1 MSQKLPDPTR
11 KPVIILTGEFAGEEG
26 VCLGPTSDG
35 KGWAVSPGRSD
46 RILSLQFDRDFGI
59 LMNKGQAPGNN

>member
-1 MSQKLPDPTR
+1 MSQKLPDPTG

-26 VCLGPTSDG
+26 VCLGPTADG
-35 KGWAVSPGRSD
+35 KSWAVSPDCSD
-46 RILSLQFDRDFGI
+46 RILNLQFDRDFGI